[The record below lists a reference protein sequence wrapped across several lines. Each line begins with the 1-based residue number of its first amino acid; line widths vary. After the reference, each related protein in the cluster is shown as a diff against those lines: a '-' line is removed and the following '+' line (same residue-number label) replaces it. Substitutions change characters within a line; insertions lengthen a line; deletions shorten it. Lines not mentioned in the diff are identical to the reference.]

1 MENTIVKRKW
11 FWAWQDDKEEE
22 WLSEMSKQGYHLL
35 TPGFFSRYE
44 FKQGEPRN
52 YVYRLDF
59 MTGKKDQIEAYLQI
73 FADAGWEYLGE
84 FGSWQYFRIMAEG
97 DHQPEIYTDAASK
110 IKKYERIL
118 VLLVILQPTYLLLLN
133 VNNVLYDESVWLT
146 VGLLILWLMIVSVF
160 TFSIVKIIMRIQEL
174 KKTIKQ

>member
-22 WLSEMSKQGYHLL
+22 WLSDMSKQGYHLSK
-35 TPGFFSRYE
+35 PGFFGRYE
-44 FKQGEPRN
+44 FEQGESRN

-59 MTGKKDQIEAYLQI
+59 MSDRKVKKETYLQF
-73 FADAGWEYLGE
+73 FADAGWEYIGE
-84 FGSWQYFRIMAEG
+84 FGSWQYFRILAEG
-97 DHQPEIYTDAASK
+97 EHQPEIYTDVASK

-118 VLLVILQPTYLLLLN
+118 VILVIFQPTYLVLLN
-133 VNNVLYDESVWLT
+133 VNNILQYDLGWFT
-146 VGLLILWLMIVSVF
+146 AGIFILWLMIVSVF
-160 TFSIVKIIMRIQEL
+160 TFGMIKLIMRIQEL